1 VSAALALCATLAL
14 SLLRSVSAGLAEL
27 RRVGAIDFGW
37 LFRATKSAGLALLF
51 LSITGAAQAQEIIA
65 GWDFQTTTTGGT
77 AVLASPNTQTVFNAN
92 VGSGTLYLNGSEGS
106 SSWASATELNAFGGT
121 ATNAVNGLSSVTTSP
136 SALAVLGGTGNAANG
151 KAISFKFSMTGKK
164 DLQIS
169 FAAQRTSTGFST
181 LVWEFSTNGATW
193 TSIGTISSGSA
204 AGTLA
209 TSFATSGVLSLPTV
223 TGLDN
228 VSNAFVRLTF
238 SGATAS
244 SGNNRLDNFRF
255 MASPV
260 GGGTV
265 PDAPTITAITPGD
278 GSLSV
283 AFTPPASNGGA
294 AISNYEYST
303 DGTTYVA
310 RSPAAT
316 NSPLTISG
324 LNNGTTYPVTL
335 KAVNSLGAG
344 TASASVN
351 GTPAA
356 VLNPPVITATNF
368 SGTVGVAFSQT
379 IQASGSPTNFTL
391 VSGTLPGGLTFNSNN
406 GTITGTPTNA
416 ITNNLTVSAANS
428 AGTSSNATIGL
439 AIAKGSQTITFG
451 TLANRQVGDAPFT
464 LSATVN
470 SALPISYSSS
480 SNSVATVSNNTVT
493 IVGAGTTT
501 ITASQAGNEN
511 WNAATNATQTLTVV
525 SAVNLPHTDSFTQT
539 AGTFLVSTNQT
550 AEGWSNL
557 NTGDGISIASGN
569 LTFSGLP
576 ASVGNKI
583 AFDGA
588 GMDAA
593 KLFTKQTNGTVYWSF
608 LLNIPSLG
616 SLNTTGGYIAGF
628 TEGTSSTFGATVWA
642 RQDGTGYDLGINPR
656 TTAANTQWT
665 TGTTTT
671 NTTLFVVISYELVSA
686 TGNDVVKMWINP
698 ALNGTVPEPTLTATN
713 TGGTDLADL
722 SRIFLRQDGGTAT
735 PFVEMDEFRIS
746 TLWADAVP
754 AASIAPVI
762 SNFSPSSGTEGTS
775 VTINGANFGA
785 SPTVKFN
792 GTSDLT
798 ATVNGAGTQITAT
811 VPSGATT
818 GKITVEVTGQPT
830 ATSATDFTV
839 TVLGGPSLSL
849 SPSGITGLTN
859 FAGQASASTNYTVTG
874 TNLGGTNLV
883 VTASTNAIEV
893 STNAS
898 TGFTNTLT
906 LAPAGDGTLT
916 NTLWVRVS
924 AEAVPGA
931 VSGTISH
938 VSGAASAVLSVSGT
952 AATPALSLTLATN
965 SVPEN
970 GGANATTGTVGIPF
984 SRTNDLTVTLTST
997 NTAAATVPAT
1007 VVITNG
1013 QTNATFA
1020 IAAVANTNS
1029 FSSSI
1034 TAIQANATN
1043 YTQASTS
1050 LTVTNTD
1057 VPPTPLAAKG
1067 WINEFHY
1074 DPSSNPETGEF
1085 VEIVL
1090 APGISNDVSLV
1101 FYNGGSSAA
1110 SAAAAVTYTVTP
1122 LGGTSL
1128 AAIPFASLTAGET
1141 TSEGY
1146 RILSVVL
1153 ADGSFQN
1160 GSPDGLALI
1169 IDGVVEEFV
1178 SYEGVLTASNGAAA
1192 GYTSTDCKVSETQAS
1207 PGTSIQRVGPGA
1219 TGRDFTW
1226 IAGATSSR
1234 GNANASQ
1241 NLGATGVQGTGVA
1254 AIVNSTPSSPLV
1266 GANIFP
1272 RNETNQTVSV
1282 SLTGTLSSGT
1292 ISALRITVPSSF
1304 TGLNST
1310 NQISVTGTGGAGAV
1324 FDLQA
1329 QAITVTGL
1337 TVDQVNT
1344 ATVNIS
1350 GLTTPETAGSLSND
1364 GNYAFTV
1371 ETGTDGSLQA
1381 LLLQPAAIVVIPM
1394 AHLGDVDANGVTL
1407 DAGKTVAVQAVCTE
1421 ENFNSS
1427 SSTSA
1432 YLQSGQPDGTN
1443 KAGINVYSGLR
1454 NLFARGDE
1462 YVVSGSILNYSG
1474 LTEIVVSSSNQ
1485 VVRLGTASSQPTPV
1499 TLTLAQLTDAHEA
1512 YEGSLVRVV
1521 GLSKATNGG
1530 TWALTS
1536 TTNTNGT
1543 VTTSGANII
1552 LQNGG
1557 TNLTA
1562 RLNVGS
1568 TALTEPIY
1576 PAAITGIYGQFVAS
1590 APFVGGGQI
1599 QPRDQADIEDAAA
1612 LKLTLGETQINEG
1625 GDFTSTT
1632 LTIERTVGTSGAVN
1646 GTLAGVPSGKV
1657 RVQGTP
1663 SLDLPYSFT
1672 IPDGQASVQ
1681 LTIEAIDNG
1690 TYSGD
1695 VLVGLTASDD
1705 ASALVSG
1712 TASLTVLEDEVAP
1725 PSDTTPP
1732 VITLNGDNPLT
1743 VLWGLTWVDDYSAF
1757 DAGDNASVTVNRAN
1771 PVDTKVPGNYT
1782 VTYTA
1787 TDSKSNTATAT
1798 RTVNVR
1804 FAGGGTNRG
1813 PEGLP
1818 DAVRFAL
1825 GADGT
1830 NRMDSALMPTSVMS
1844 NNTLVLNY
1852 HGRPGTT
1859 PVELMPVVST
1869 NLADSNSWGTA
1880 GITVTNLGPTN
1891 VNGVTLDRRQ
1901 ASVPTTDGTRKF
1913 LRLRATTSQ

>member
-1 VSAALALCATLAL
+1 MNEPRENHNGTKMEDRRSQIGGGWRVAGGGLRATRNALLATVLAL
-14 SLLRSVSAGLAEL
+14 S
-27 RRVGAIDFGW
+27 
-37 LFRATKSAGLALLF
+37 
-51 LSITGAAQAQEIIA
+51 GAAQAQIA
-65 GWDFQTTTTGGT
+65 SWNLTGISSPTTANATSSDAGLDAVPVLTRGSGAAASSASNSFRTQGFGNNGISTSSTDYFQFTIKAGAGKAVSITGITASLAGTSSYSASPGTINQFAYSLDGTTFTLIGAPATVTGNGAMAPVDTSAITALQNVPSATTITFRFYASGQTTTGGWGFN
-77 AVLASPNTQTVFNAN
+77 SPN
-92 VGSGTLYLNGSEGS
+92 
-106 SSWASATELNAFGGT
+106 SATA
-121 ATNAVNGLSSVTTSP
+121 ALSV
-136 SALAVLGGTGNAANG
+136 
-151 KAISFKFSMTGKK
+151 
-164 DLQIS
+164 
-169 FAAQRTSTGFST
+169 
-181 LVWEFSTNGATW
+181 
-193 TSIGTISSGSA
+193 
-204 AGTLA
+204 AGT
-209 TSFATSGVLSLPTV
+209 
-223 TGLDN
+223 
-228 VSNAFVRLTF
+228 VS
-238 SGATAS
+238 
-244 SGNNRLDNFRF
+244 
-255 MASPV
+255 
-260 GGGTV
+260 GGGSNTA
-265 PDAPTITAITPGD
+265 PGAPTITGITPGD

-294 AISNYEYST
+294 AITNYEYST
-303 DGTTYVA
+303 DGTTYLV
-310 RSPAAT
+310 RSPAST
-316 NSPLTISG
+316 NSPLLISG
-324 LNNGTTYPVTL
+324 LANNTTYPVTL
-335 KAVNSLGAG
+335 KAVNSVGAG
-344 TASASVN
+344 AASASVN

-356 VLNPPVITATNF
+356 SALPPVITATNF
-368 SGTVGVAFSQT
+368 SGTVGVVFSNA
-379 IQASGSPTNFTL
+379 IPASGNPTSFAL
-391 VSGTLPGGLTFNSNN
+391 VAGTLPGGLAFNSNN

-416 ITNNLTVSAANS
+416 TVGTNNLTVTAANG
-428 AGTSSNATIGL
+428 AGTSSGATIGL

-451 TLANRQVGDAPFT
+451 TLATRQVGDAPFN
-464 LSATVN
+464 LSATAN
-470 SALPISYSSS
+470 SGLPISYSSS
-480 SNSVATVSNNTVT
+480 SNSVATVSSNTVT

-501 ITASQAGNEN
+501 ITASQAGDDN
-511 WNAATNATQTLTVV
+511 WNAATPVSQTLSVV
-525 SAVNLPHTDSFTQT
+525 TAVALPHTDPFLQD

-557 NTGDGISIASGN
+557 NTGDGITIGTNS
-569 LTFSGLP
+569 LTYPNLP
-576 ASVGNKI
+576 ASTGNKI
-583 AFDGA
+583 AFDAA

-593 KLFTKQTNGTVYWSF
+593 KMFTRQTNGTVYWSF

-628 TEGTSSTFGATVWA
+628 TEGTSSTFGANVWV

-665 TGTTTT
+665 TGTSST
-671 NTTLFVVISYELVSA
+671 NTTLFVVISYELVSGA
-686 TGNDVVKMWINP
+686 GNDVVKIWINP
-698 ALNGTVPEPTLTATN
+698 ALDGTLPTPTLTATN
-713 TGGTDLADL
+713 TGGTDLSDL
-722 SRIFLRQDGGTAT
+722 SRIFLRQDGASAT

-746 TLWADAVP
+746 TSWADVAP

-762 SNFSPSSGTEGTS
+762 TSFSPSSGAEGSS

-785 SPTVKFN
+785 SPVVKFN
-792 GTSDLT
+792 GTT
-798 ATVNGAGTQITAT
+798 AASTVNGAGTQITTT

-839 TVLGGPSLSL
+839 TVLGGPSVSL

-859 FAGQASASTNYTVTG
+859 LAGQASAATNYTVTG

-883 VTASTNAIEV
+883 VTASTNTIEV
-893 STNAS
+893 STNSS
-898 TGFTNTLT
+898 TGFTNTLS
-906 LAPAGDGTLT
+906 LAPTGDGTLT

-931 VSGTISH
+931 VSGTVSH
-938 VSGAASAVLSVSGT
+938 VSGVASADLSVSGT

-997 NTAAATVPAT
+997 NTAAATVPAS
-1007 VVITNG
+1007 VVIPSG
-1013 QTNATFA
+1013 QTNASFA

-1029 FSSSI
+1029 FSSAT
-1034 TAIQANATN
+1034 TAIRANATN
-1043 YTQASTS
+1043 YTQASAT

-1090 APGISNDVSLV
+1090 APGTSNDVNLV

-1122 LGGTSL
+1122 LGGTPV

-1192 GYTSTDCKVSETQAS
+1192 GYTSTDCKVSEVQAT

-1234 GNANASQ
+1234 GTANASQ

-1454 NLFARGDE
+1454 NLFVRGDE
-1462 YVVSGSILNYSG
+1462 YVVAGSVLNYSG
-1474 LTEIVVSSSNQ
+1474 LTEIVVTSSNQ

-1536 TTNTNGT
+1536 VTNTNGT
-1543 VTTSGANII
+1543 VTTSGANVI

-1612 LKLTLGETQINEG
+1612 LVPTLDVGTIAETDTG
-1625 GDFTSTT
+1625 TAAT
-1632 LTIERTVGTSGAVN
+1632 LTIARTAGTIGAVS
-1646 GTLAGVPSGKV
+1646 GSLTAVPGARMRVAGEL
-1657 RVQGTP
+1657 T
-1663 SLDLPYSFT
+1663 DLSSAYSFT
-1672 IPDGQASVQ
+1672 IPDGQVSIPVALEV
-1681 LTIEAIDNG
+1681 IDDSIFNN
-1690 TYSGD
+1690 SS
-1695 VLVGLTASDD
+1695 LVTLTAS
-1705 ASALVSG
+1705 ATGLLSG
-1712 TASLTVLEDEVAP
+1712 SASLTIADDETAP

-1743 VLWGLTWVDDYSAF
+1743 VLWGLTWIDDYSAF
-1757 DAGDNASVTVNRAN
+1757 DAGDNTNVTVNRVN
-1771 PVDTKVPGNYT
+1771 PVDTKVPGSYT

-1813 PEGLP
+1813 PDGLP

-1830 NRMDSALMPTSVMS
+1830 NAMDRALIPTSVMS
-1844 NNTLVLNY
+1844 NNTLVLTY
-1852 HGRPGTT
+1852 HGRPAGGGSD
-1859 PVELMPVVST
+1859 PVELVPVVST
-1869 NLADSNSWGTA
+1869 DLANSNSWSTA

-1901 ASVPTTDGTRKF
+1901 ASVPTTDGTKKF

>member
-1 VSAALALCATLAL
+1 MNSPIQKSFSHLAVSDGEGCGLQAAGCREIGNGWRVAGHALRVTRNASLSAAVALCAMLAL
-14 SLLRSVSAGLAEL
+14 S
-27 RRVGAIDFGW
+27 
-37 LFRATKSAGLALLF
+37 
-51 LSITGAAQAQEIIA
+51 GAAQAQTTIVNYDFNSGTSDAAFAPSLAA
-65 GWDFQTTTTGGT
+65 GVTSAFSCTQAFVTYGGVVSGAGAFTSNTTAGVARGMADSSGTNTKHFQISLSGASLANYGTFVIYFQAQRSAAGAQTITVQYSTDGTTYNSFSANTMAPGNGSYAAGTISIPSVVSGVSNLNIRLLASAASGAGTLRVDNLQIQATAIGGGT
-77 AVLASPNTQTVFNAN
+77 AP
-92 VGSGTLYLNGSEGS
+92 
-106 SSWASATELNAFGGT
+106 
-121 ATNAVNGLSSVTTSP
+121 
-136 SALAVLGGTGNAANG
+136 
-151 KAISFKFSMTGKK
+151 
-164 DLQIS
+164 
-169 FAAQRTSTGFST
+169 
-181 LVWEFSTNGATW
+181 
-193 TSIGTISSGSA
+193 
-204 AGTLA
+204 
-209 TSFATSGVLSLPTV
+209 GV
-223 TGLDN
+223 
-228 VSNAFVRLTF
+228 
-238 SGATAS
+238 
-244 SGNNRLDNFRF
+244 
-255 MASPV
+255 
-260 GGGTV
+260 
-265 PDAPTITAITPGD
+265 PTITGITPGD

-283 AFTPPASNGGA
+283 AFTPPVSDGGA
-294 AISNYEYST
+294 AISNYQYSI
-303 DGTTYVA
+303 DGTNYIA
-310 RSPAAT
+310 RSPVST
-316 NSPLTISG
+316 NSPLLISG
-324 LNNGTTYPVTL
+324 LANNTTYPVTL
-335 KAVNSLGAG
+335 KAVNSVGAG
-344 TASASVN
+344 SASASVN
-351 GTPAA
+351 GTPVAPT
-356 VLNPPVITATNF
+356 LPPILTATNF
-368 SGTVGVAFSQT
+368 AGTVGVAFSNAIPNT
-379 IQASGSPTNFTL
+379 GNPTNFTL
-391 VSGTLPGGLTFNSNN
+391 VAGTLPGGLTFNSNN

-416 ITNNLTVSAANS
+416 TVGTNNLTVTAANA
-428 AGTSSNATIGL
+428 AGSSSETTIGL
-439 AIAKGSQTITFG
+439 SIAKGNQTITFG
-451 TLANRQVGDAPFT
+451 TLATRQVGDAPFN
-464 LSATVN
+464 LSATAN
-470 SALPISYSSS
+470 SGLPISYSSS
-480 SNSVATVSNNTVT
+480 SNSVATVSSNTVT

-501 ITASQAGNEN
+501 ITASQGGDDN
-511 WNAATNATQTLTVV
+511 WNAATNVTQTLSVV
-525 SAVNLPHTDSFTQT
+525 VAVALPHTDPFLQD
-539 AGTFLVSTNQT
+539 AGTFLVSTNET

-557 NTGDGISIASGN
+557 NTGDGITIGTNS
-569 LTFSGLP
+569 LTYPNLP
-576 ASVGNKI
+576 ASTGNKI
-583 AFDGA
+583 AFDAA

-593 KLFTKQTNGTVYWSF
+593 KMFTRQTNGTVYWSF
-608 LLNIPSLG
+608 LLNIASLG
-616 SLNTTGGYIAGF
+616 SLNATGGYFAGF
-628 TEGTSSTFGATVWA
+628 TEGTSSTFGANVWIRA
-642 RQDGTGYDLGINPR
+642 DGAGYDLGINPR
-656 TTAANTQWT
+656 TTAVNTQWT
-665 TGTTTT
+665 TGTTAT
-671 NTTLFVVISYELVSA
+671 NTTLFVVISYELVSG
-686 TGNDVVKMWINP
+686 TGNDVVNMWINP
-698 ALNGTVPEPTLTATN
+698 TLDGTLPAPTLTATN
-713 TGGTDLADL
+713 TGGVDLNDL
-722 SRIFLRQDGGTAT
+722 SRIYIRQDSTTAT

-746 TLWADAVP
+746 TSWADAVP

-762 SNFSPSSGTEGTS
+762 SSFSPSSGVEGAS

-785 SPTVKFN
+785 SPVVKFN
-792 GTSDLT
+792 ETTDLT

-839 TVLGGPSLSL
+839 TVLGGPLVSL

-859 FAGQASASTNYTVTG
+859 LAGQASAATNYTVTG

-883 VTASTNAIEV
+883 VTASTNTIEV
-893 STNAS
+893 STNSS

-931 VSGTISH
+931 VSGTVSH
-938 VSGAASAVLSVSGT
+938 VSGVASAALSVSGT

-1013 QTNATFA
+1013 QTNASFA

-1029 FSSSI
+1029 FSSGI
-1034 TAIQANATN
+1034 TAIRANATN
-1043 YTQASTS
+1043 YTQASAS

-1057 VPPTPLAAKG
+1057 VPPAPLAAKG

-1074 DPSSNPETGEF
+1074 DNSTATDAGEF

-1090 APGISNDVSLV
+1090 APGTSNNVSLI
-1101 FYNGGSSAA
+1101 FYNGATPT
-1110 SAAAAVTYTVTP
+1110 AAVPYNVTP

-1128 AAIPFASLTAGET
+1128 AAIPFASLTLGET
-1141 TSEGY
+1141 TSGGY

-1153 ADGSFQN
+1153 ADNNFQN
-1160 GSPDGLALI
+1160 GPPDGLALI

-1178 SYEGVLTASNGAAA
+1178 SYEGVMTASTGAAA
-1192 GYTSTDCKVSETQAS
+1192 AYTSTDVKVSENSAA

-1234 GNANASQ
+1234 GTANANQ

-1254 AIVNSTPSSPLV
+1254 AIVNSTPASPLI

-1272 RNETNQTVSV
+1272 RNETSQAVSL

-1364 GNYAFTV
+1364 GNYGFTV
-1371 ETGTDGSLQA
+1371 ETGTDGNLQA
-1381 LLLQPAAIVVIPM
+1381 LLVQPTAIVVIPM

-1462 YVVSGSILNYSG
+1462 YVVAGSVLNYSG
-1474 LTEIVVSSSNQ
+1474 LTEIVVTSSNQ

-1499 TLTLAQLTDAHEA
+1499 TLTIAQLTDAHEA

-1521 GLSKATNGG
+1521 GLNKATNGG
-1530 TWALTS
+1530 AWELGS
-1536 TTNTNGT
+1536 TTNTSGT
-1543 VTTSGANII
+1543 VTTTAANVA

-1612 LKLTLGETQINEG
+1612 LVLTLDVGTIAETDTG
-1625 GDFTSTT
+1625 TAAT
-1632 LTIERTVGTSGAVN
+1632 LTIARTAGTTGAVS
-1646 GTLAGVPSGKV
+1646 GSLTAVPGARMRVAGEL
-1657 RVQGTP
+1657 T
-1663 SLDLPYSFT
+1663 DLSSAYSFT
-1672 IPDGQASVQ
+1672 IPDGQASIPVA
-1681 LTIEAIDNG
+1681 LEVIDDSIFN
-1690 TYSGD
+1690 S
-1695 VLVGLTASDD
+1695 
-1705 ASALVSG
+1705 SALVTLTGSATGLLSG
-1712 TASLTVLEDEVAP
+1712 SASLT
-1725 PSDTTPP
+1725 
-1732 VITLNGDNPLT
+1732 I
-1743 VLWGLTWVDDYSAF
+1743 VDDETLPAAPSGLSYTPSTISGTVGTGITSLTPAVTGTVTNWSVSPAFPAGILIDATTGVISGTPTGVAASA
-1757 DAGDNASVTVNRAN
+1757 T
-1771 PVDTKVPGNYT
+1771 YT
-1782 VTYTA
+1782 VTAANAGGSTTTTVTVAVAAAGGSFSGWSGGAEITSANVGKYAIGGASSLSA
-1787 TDSKSNTATAT
+1787 TDGVAPTSTVSGGNLVLTAIVRTNDSKLTVVGEAVTSLANYTNAPSIT
-1798 RTVNVR
+1798 TVNGSA
-1804 FAGGGTNRG
+1804 AGIDQTGAPAGCEKQAFTV
-1813 PEGLP
+1813 PQ
-1818 DAVRFAL
+1818 
-1825 GADGT
+1825 GAD
-1830 NRMDSALMPTSVMS
+1830 S
-1844 NNTLVLNY
+1844 
-1852 HGRPGTT
+1852 
-1859 PVELMPVVST
+1859 
-1869 NLADSNSWGTA
+1869 
-1880 GITVTNLGPTN
+1880 
-1891 VNGVTLDRRQ
+1891 
-1901 ASVPTTDGTRKF
+1901 RKF
-1913 LRLRATTSQ
+1913 LRLKATLAP